1 MSKKTDKLIWLGSTL
16 IFTMV
21 GPKVPTILTGLCLF
35 ALFFF
40 FFFLFVFIHGRLFSL
55 VTPPPP
61 KNISFLIA
69 SVLKRIWCFH
79 WPSLGYVPTQAI
91 WPEMVT
97 GVSSRED
104 PSELLW
110 EERMDTRQV
119 KTNLSPQGLMSYTS
133 PSIVLFVFALLS
145 PFSLPLS

>member
-1 MSKKTDKLIWLGSTL
+1 MSKKMDQLIWLGSSL

-35 ALFFF
+35 ALFFSICF
-40 FFFLFVFIHGRLFSL
+40 HSRKALSL
-55 VTPPPP
+55 GNPRS
-61 KNISFLIA
+61 KIKISFLIA

-133 PSIVLFVFALLS
+133 PSLVLFVFALPS